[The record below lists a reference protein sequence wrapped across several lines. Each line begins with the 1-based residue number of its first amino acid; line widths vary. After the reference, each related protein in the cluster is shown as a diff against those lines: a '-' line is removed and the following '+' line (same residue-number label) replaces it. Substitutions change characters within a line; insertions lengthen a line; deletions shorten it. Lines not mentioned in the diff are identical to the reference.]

1 MATIKHKIRAAVAI
15 AIMLSAVCFAQ
26 EITVHINSGNP
37 ALPFPQFNDY
47 VNESGTLQNLA
58 RKNGAGVTHA
68 EMEQSIRDAYQI
80 MMNRVVKTGESYG
93 GKEYLKFRSN
103 PQCSEGDGYG
113 LLGAASMADKETFD
127 GLWLYIHDV
136 TLNKVKRYSDCKE
149 TSPGYA
155 YSQLPGWTGAEANS
169 AADGDF
175 DIALALVTAYLQWG
189 EFMGITDACGEPISY
204 KKEAINF
211 LKGLTDTLSNVTTNN
226 TTLVSG
232 DIGLD
237 GYFKG
242 GDSWY
247 ELTPWAN
254 DLSKSG
260 FSKPPSYFAEADKQ
274 HIDYAAPSY
283 FHAFADFLANEDSV
297 KYAWNIYQF
306 RRAEA
311 SSDWLMGQMLKNEKM
326 IPFAGW
332 VELLNDTN
340 ATFSSFSDGEDFRCA
355 WRTVLNAVWY
365 GNPKSSWDPVAHQV
379 RHGVENSYEQSIG
392 KRYARF
398 LWDSRQAPWN
408 NACVVNVG
416 GDKSVTFWGPEILK
430 YYYSPLGEPLGT
442 FSLNWVPG
450 TGSPSAVISQDFNL
464 MAELYRKLE
473 ITWDGNEGD
482 DRYLKSVPFYFHGW
496 FRLMGMLTLTG
507 NYQALSKIKPS
518 ANMKV
523 YLDVDKTVAATDD
536 ELTYTISYRNYG
548 SQAAQN
554 VVIVDT
560 LDKDYKFI
568 ECSNNGVYDA
578 SSHSVKWTITEVP
591 GFSSSK
597 SIDMTCGSVTVKV
610 KVTANNAKR
619 ITNRATVSCS
629 NGSGWVSNEYPN
641 SISSIMKRNYV
652 DIVEKSRITG
662 CSLAA
667 NLYGGR
673 PGMRVLFA
681 HTAVSDTSRTMS
693 LQFKLIHDA
702 QEAYVNN
709 AAYRVSYFLYDKN
722 RKGIAGQPGVTNGW
736 VVTPMV
742 KEGTTGVSVQH
753 EMLDEAKDTNGKW
766 NQRIIIN
773 FTDSLPSDT
782 NWNTM
787 GTTTYHLMWY
797 RGVTGMIH
805 RGIVSPLKVVCSIRG
820 QDSLA
825 GGWSDDWSWDP
836 DAVDAESGAYWP
848 ISNDWTYPEKPD
860 IPVTTWHPKQC
871 NDASHVVDNVLVEE
885 WDGTVWRKVF
895 GAVPGIT
902 TNVLKKVVLST
913 AQNSLHIKGRMLT
926 IDIPNN
932 CQAKLF
938 IVDTRG
944 RVVENV
950 MNSFLKAGTYHY
962 GLNSAFLGSKAY
974 FALLKTGSGSI
985 VRKLSLVK

>member
-1 MATIKHKIRAAVAI
+1 
-15 AIMLSAVCFAQ
+15 
-26 EITVHINSGNP
+26 
-37 ALPFPQFNDY
+37 
-47 VNESGTLQNLA
+47 
-58 RKNGAGVTHA
+58 
-68 EMEQSIRDAYQI
+68 
-80 MMNRVVKTGESYG
+80 MMNRVVKTGKSFG
-93 GKEYLKFRSN
+93 GKEYLKFLSN

-113 LLGAASMADKETFD
+113 LLGAASMVDKETFD
-127 GLWLYIHDV
+127 GLWLYIHDS
-136 TLNKVKRYSDCKE
+136 TLNKVKRYSDCTE

-189 EFMGITDACGEPISY
+189 EFMGITDACGEPVSY

-242 GDSWY
+242 GDSWN

-311 SSDWLMGQMLKNEKM
+311 SSDWLIGQMLNNEKM

-332 VELLNDTN
+332 VELLNDTLAEFTN
-340 ATFSSFSDGEDFRCA
+340 FSDGTDFRCA
-355 WRTVLNAVWY
+355 WRTILNAVWH

-379 RHGVENSYEQSIG
+379 KHGVENAYEQSIG

-408 NACVVNVG
+408 STCVANVG
-416 GDKSVTFWGPEILK
+416 GDKSVTYWGPEILK
-430 YYYSPLGEPLGT
+430 YQYTPLGEPLGP
-442 FSLNWVPG
+442 FPLNWVPG

-473 ITWDGNEGD
+473 TTWDALDGTD
-482 DRYLKSVPFYFHGW
+482 HYLKSIPMYFHEW

-507 NYQALSKIKPS
+507 NYQALSKVKPS

-554 VVIVDT
+554 VVI
-560 LDKDYKFI
+560 LDALDNAFQI
-568 ECSNNGVYDA
+568 TECSNGGVYDA
-578 SSHSVKWTITEVP
+578 SSHSVKWTIAEVP

-597 SIDMTCGSVTVKV
+597 GIDVTCGSVTVKV
-610 KVTANNAKR
+610 KVIANSAKR
-619 ITNRATVSCS
+619 IVNRATVSCS
-629 NGSGWVSNEYPN
+629 NGSGWISNEYPN
-641 SISSIMKRNYV
+641 RISSIMKRNYV

-662 CSLAA
+662 SSLAA

-673 PGMRVLFA
+673 PGVRVAFA
-681 HTAVSDTSRTMS
+681 HAPVSDTSRTMS
-693 LQFKLIHDA
+693 LQIRLNHDA

-709 AAYRVSYFLYDKN
+709 ASYRVSYFLYDKN

-736 VVTPMV
+736 VVTPLV
-742 KEGTTGVSVQH
+742 KEGTTGVSIQH
-753 EMLDEAKDTNGKW
+753 EMLDETKDTSGKW

-773 FTDSLPSDT
+773 FSDSLPSDT

-787 GTTTYHLMWY
+787 GAPTYYLMWY
-797 RGVTGMIH
+797 RGVTAMIH
-805 RGIVSPLKVVCSIRG
+805 RGIVSPLKVVCTIRG

-848 ISNDWTYPEKPD
+848 ITNDWTDPENTN

-902 TNVLKKVVLST
+902 TNVLKKAVLST
-913 AQNSLHIKGRMLT
+913 FQISLRIKGRMLT
-926 IDIPNN
+926 VDIPND
-932 CQAKLF
+932 CQVKMF

-950 MNSFLKAGTYHY
+950 MNSFLKTGTYRY
-962 GLNSAFLGSKAY
+962 GLNSTFLGSKAY
-974 FALLKTGSGSI
+974 FAVLKTGSGSI